1 MPIDPATGEEKLN
14 RYQWSY
20 GRSKGHS
27 LYDFT
32 LESAGVDAETVL
44 HNGMLTITQMQTG

>member
-1 MPIDPATGEEKLN
+1 MLDPATGEEKLIDIN
-14 RYQWSY
+14 GLY

-32 LESAGVDAETVL
+32 LESLLGLMLKRVL
-44 HNGMLTITQMQTG
+44 HNGMLTTMQMQTG